1 MAAVKRP
8 VKALPMKIVTLHYL
22 FDPLCG
28 WCYGAAPLLAAA
40 HSLPEV
46 QIELHAGGMLTGSNR
61 RAINPQWRSYV
72 LPHDRRIAELS
83 GQPFGD
89 GYFNGLL
96 NDQGAVLD
104 SEPPISAILAAQA
117 IAGQGLVM
125 LQRVQHAHYVEGRR
139 IADLQVLVELAGEL
153 GFPLPQFSNAYQ
165 AVRGRQTQAHI
176 AASRALL
183 AQVGAQGFPTL
194 LLEDAQGR
202 MQALELSHYLG
213 RPQQWLSYLRTEL
226 ARVAGAAASE

>member
-1 MAAVKRP
+1 MQT
-8 VKALPMKIVTLHYL
+8 VTLHYL

-28 WCYGAAPLLAAA
+28 WCYGAAPLLEAA

-46 QIELHAGGMLTGSNR
+46 QIELHAGGLLTGANR
-61 RAINPQWRSYV
+61 RAISPEWRAYV

-96 NDQGAVLD
+96 NDQAAVLD

-117 IAGQGLVM
+117 IAGQGLAL
-125 LQRVQHAHYVEGRR
+125 LQRLQHAHYVEGRR
-139 IADLQVLVELAGEL
+139 IADLPVLMALAGEL
-153 GFPLPQFSNAYQ
+153 GLPLPQFTKAYQ
-165 AVRGRQTQAHI
+165 TLRGRQTHSHI

-183 AQVGAQGFPTL
+183 AQAGVEGFPSVL
-194 LLEDAQGR
+194 LADAQGR
-202 MQALELSHYLG
+202 MQALQLSKYLG
-213 RPQQWLSYLRTEL
+213 RPQQWLVYLRAEL
-226 ARVAGAAASE
+226 ARATGAVGAQ

>member
-1 MAAVKRP
+1 MGGR
-8 VKALPMKIVTLHYL
+8 LHYL

-28 WCYGAAPLLAAA
+28 WCYGAAPLLEAAA
-40 HSLPEV
+40 GVPGLA
-46 QIELHAGGMLTGSNR
+46 IELHGGGMLTGSNR
-61 RAINPQWRSYV
+61 RAINPQWRAYV

-89 GYFNGLL
+89 GYFDGLL
-96 NDQGAVLD
+96 SDQAAVLD
-104 SEPPISAILAAQA
+104 SEPPISAILAVQA
-117 IAGQGLVM
+117 IAGQGLAL
-125 LQRVQHAHYVEGRR
+125 LQRVQRAHYVEGRR
-139 IADLQVLVELAGEL
+139 IAELQVLAELAGEL
-153 GFPLPQFSNAYQ
+153 GLPLPQFSNAYQ

-176 AASRALL
+176 ASSRALL

-194 LLEDAQGR
+194 LLEDGRGR